1 MIYLWR
7 KYRKTVQYYTWTINN
22 FRRLGNC
29 SGNYLQLDIAFRSQL
44 IILSI
49 FGCLFL
55 CVVIRACETIIIE
68 IIAMYCLSIKVRKL
82 RPKAD
87 ASPSR
92 WVPHE
97 VGRAIFNSL
106 RQSSRGLLR
115 HSARR
120 TLQVLSRRIHR
131 SRILIL
137 FSYYSSVKT

>member
-7 KYRKTVQYYTWTINN
+7 KKNRSNYSWIINN

-29 SGNYLQLDIAFRSQL
+29 SNYLQLDNAVRSQL

-55 CVVIRACETIIIE
+55 CVVTRACETIIIE

-82 RPKAD
+82 WPEAD

-97 VGRAIFNSL
+97 VGRAIFDSL
-106 RQSSRGLLR
+106 GQSSRSVASFR
-115 HSARR
+115 EMYFADIVASY
-120 TLQVLSRRIHR
+120 SPC